1 DPQQRLLL
9 EVAWE
14 TFERAG
20 IDPRS
25 LKGSR
30 TGVFAGTNG
39 QDYATSLGRT
49 PEEIE
54 GYLITGT
61 AASVLSGRIA
71 YTFGFEGPAV
81 TVDTACSSSL
91 VALHLAVRSLRSGES
106 DLALAGGVT
115 VMTSPGTFV

>member
-20 IDPRS
+20 IDPVPLR
-25 LKGSR
+25 GSR
-30 TGVFAGTNG
+30 TAVYAGLA
-39 QDYATSLGRT
+39 DRT
-49 PEEIE
+49 YGARFLQVPEDLE
-54 GYLITGT
+54 GYLAIGNLG
-61 AASVLSGRIA
+61 SVVSGRIA

-91 VALHLAVRSLRSGES
+91 VALHLAVQSLRSGES

-115 VMTSPGTFV
+115 VMSTPIGFT